1 MARDRSIVV
10 RLKAEVAD
18 FNRQMG
24 GASRTLSDFER
35 EQQRMGGAADTAL
48 GRMAQNA
55 KINQQEWQTVGR
67 TLVATGA
74 AVTAMGGAAL
84 KVGIDYNSLRQS
96 ATQSLTAVTGSTELA
111 ANQMQKLDDYGRNSW
126 LMRDTLIRAQQ
137 QMTGFGISTEKV
149 IPYMDGLAEAV
160 AAAGGSNQDF
170 EELAVVMGQVQSQG
184 KITARE
190 LDQFGRRGIDAAG
203 LIGEA
208 MGKTS
213 EQIRS
218 EITAGTLDAGEAL
231 DALAEGMK
239 TRFDGASDLVRN
251 TYQGALDDVKG
262 AFRDLMAD
270 IAKPL
275 VDPEGGGLLVGLMN
289 RLSDVLQLAE
299 KLPRPVKTAGL
310 AIGGLGSTALIAGG
324 GFLVAVPKIAE
335 FHRALD
341 TIASTSPKVSSAIRG
356 MKNAIGPL
364 SGALAAA
371 AVAMGVAEAAGD
383 KLNDALFGVAQTTEQ
398 STAHILA
405 DLGRET
411 GVTAGAIDEMANTLD
426 FLEGGLG
433 KTGDGLKSVMDWT
446 MPLSRALPD
455 PFDKAKEKVE
465 SYDGALVDMI
475 ASGNIQ
481 EAKNWA
487 EQLKDT
493 LLEQGWSV
501 EEVEEALP
509 GYENALQGMANEQA
523 LAAESTGILT
533 QGIETMKQGLSA
545 AREKMIGDLKE
556 VSNSFIDLG
565 EAQAD
570 SVGEFMS
577 NLEKQVQAQ
586 SEWAVNMEQLTE
598 RAFNEME
605 GTTQTATLSML
616 NEVARMGPEG
626 ADLMAL
632 FNDMTTAELSYA
644 ATLWYEKGRQGGV
657 AINDGVL
664 SAGTPE
670 VDVELNTAN
679 ALSSM
684 STLIS
689 NLSGRAVSI
698 RASLVGLPSKLMSK
712 VGFADGGIMQ
722 SYADGGFSS
731 LPKQAM
737 IQAATPGLVQ
747 WAEPETRGEAFIP
760 LAPGKRRRSL
770 AIWEETGRRLGALPK
785 SFADGG
791 LNIPAPGPSYSS
803 VSNVGGHTINV
814 YGVQADST
822 SEVAKAVLFASRKQ
836 DRGGVYNR

>member
-1 MARDRSIVV
+1 
-10 RLKAEVAD
+10 
-18 FNRQMG
+18 MG

-55 KINQQEWQTVGR
+55 KINQQEWQTVGQ

-190 LDQFGRRGIDAAG
+190 LDQFGRRGIDAAC

-208 MGKTS
+208 MGKTA

-218 EITAGTLDAGEAL
+218 EITAGTLDAGDAL
-231 DALAEGMK
+231 DALADGMK
-239 TRFDGASDLVRN
+239 NRFDGASDLVRN
-251 TYQGALDDVKG
+251 TFTGALDDVRG

-270 IAKPL
+270 IATPL
-275 VDPEGGGLLVGLMN
+275 DDPEGGVVLVGLMN

-433 KTGDGLKSVMDWT
+433 KTGTGLKNVMDWT

-487 EQLKDT
+487 EQLKNT

-501 EEVEEALP
+501 EEVEEAL
-509 GYENALQGMANEQA
+509 
-523 LAAESTGILT
+523 
-533 QGIETMKQGLSA
+533 
-545 AREKMIGDLKE
+545 
-556 VSNSFIDLG
+556 
-565 EAQAD
+565 
-570 SVGEFMS
+570 
-577 NLEKQVQAQ
+577 
-586 SEWAVNMEQLTE
+586 
-598 RAFNEME
+598 
-605 GTTQTATLSML
+605 
-616 NEVARMGPEG
+616 
-626 ADLMAL
+626 
-632 FNDMTTAELSYA
+632 
-644 ATLWYEKGRQGGV
+644 
-657 AINDGVL
+657 
-664 SAGTPE
+664 
-670 VDVELNTAN
+670 
-679 ALSSM
+679 
-684 STLIS
+684 
-689 NLSGRAVSI
+689 
-698 RASLVGLPSKLMSK
+698 
-712 VGFADGGIMQ
+712 
-722 SYADGGFSS
+722 
-731 LPKQAM
+731 
-737 IQAATPGLVQ
+737 
-747 WAEPETRGEAFIP
+747 
-760 LAPGKRRRSL
+760 
-770 AIWEETGRRLGALPK
+770 
-785 SFADGG
+785 
-791 LNIPAPGPSYSS
+791 
-803 VSNVGGHTINV
+803 
-814 YGVQADST
+814 
-822 SEVAKAVLFASRKQ
+822 
-836 DRGGVYNR
+836 

>member
-1 MARDRSIVV
+1 
-10 RLKAEVAD
+10 
-18 FNRQMG
+18 N
-24 GASRTLSDFER
+24 
-35 EQQRMGGAADTAL
+35 
-48 GRMAQNA
+48 
-55 KINQQEWQTVGR
+55 
-67 TLVATGA
+67 
-74 AVTAMGGAAL
+74 
-84 KVGIDYNSLRQS
+84 
-96 ATQSLTAVTGSTELA
+96 
-111 ANQMQKLDDYGRNSW
+111 
-126 LMRDTLIRAQQ
+126 
-137 QMTGFGISTEKV
+137 
-149 IPYMDGLAEAV
+149 
-160 AAAGGSNQDF
+160 
-170 EELAVVMGQVQSQG
+170 
-184 KITARE
+184 
-190 LDQFGRRGIDAAG
+190 
-203 LIGEA
+203 
-208 MGKTS
+208 
-213 EQIRS
+213 
-218 EITAGTLDAGEAL
+218 
-231 DALAEGMK
+231 
-239 TRFDGASDLVRN
+239 RFDGASDLVRN
-251 TYQGALDDVKG
+251 TFTGALDDVRG

-270 IAKPL
+270 IATPL

-299 KLPRPVKTAGL
+299 KLPCPVKTAGL

-433 KTGDGLKSVMDWT
+433 KTGTGLKNVMDWT
-446 MPLSRALPD
+446 MPLSHALPD

-487 EQLKDT
+487 EQLKNT
-493 LLEQGWSV
+493 WPEQGWSV

-523 LAAESTGILT
+523 MAAESTGILT

-586 SEWAVNMEQLTE
+586 SEWAVNMERLTE
-598 RAFNEME
+598 RAFTEME
-605 GTTQTATLSML
+605 GTTQKATLSML
-616 NEVARMGPEG
+616 DEVARMGPEG
-626 ADLMAL
+626 AELMAL
-632 FNDMTTAELSYA
+632 FNDMTTSELAYA

-657 AINDGVL
+657 AINEGVL

-670 VDVELNTAN
+670 VDVELNT
-679 ALSSM
+679 
-684 STLIS
+684 
-689 NLSGRAVSI
+689 
-698 RASLVGLPSKLMSK
+698 
-712 VGFADGGIMQ
+712 
-722 SYADGGFSS
+722 
-731 LPKQAM
+731 
-737 IQAATPGLVQ
+737 
-747 WAEPETRGEAFIP
+747 
-760 LAPGKRRRSL
+760 
-770 AIWEETGRRLGALPK
+770 
-785 SFADGG
+785 
-791 LNIPAPGPSYSS
+791 
-803 VSNVGGHTINV
+803 
-814 YGVQADST
+814 
-822 SEVAKAVLFASRKQ
+822 
-836 DRGGVYNR
+836 